1 MAEGMRPNHYYHADP
16 TYEGAKNNISEE
28 VRKKEKEI
36 RDFFEGLR
44 SDSNRMRSL
53 QELIKQY
60 EIDLVGVQACRYDKE
75 HVTGGKPGDLS
86 DLVIRIEERMKN
98 QRKHLLALYAEVAEK
113 RDKAYRY
120 LSLLGNRAEEQSILM
135 DRYIVG
141 ESWERIARNHHYERD
156 YCMQLRNRAIRNIA
170 EKHF

>member
-1 MAEGMRPNHYYHADP
+1 MAEGMKRNVYYNGDP
-16 TYEGAKNNISEE
+16 TYEGAKNNIFEE
-28 VRKKEKEI
+28 VRKKEREI

-60 EIDLVGVQACRYDKE
+60 EIDLAGVQACRYDKE
-75 HVTGGKPGDLS
+75 HVTGGMPGDLS

-98 QRKHLLALYAEVAEK
+98 QRKHLLSLYAEVADK
-113 RDKAYRY
+113 RDRAYRY

-156 YCMQLRNRAIRNIA
+156 YCMQLRNRAIRHIA
-170 EKHF
+170 EK

>member
-1 MAEGMRPNHYYHADP
+1 MAEGMKRNVYYNGDP

-28 VRKKEKEI
+28 VRKKEREI

-53 QELIKQY
+53 QKLIKQY
-60 EIDLVGVQACRYDKE
+60 EIDLAGVQACRYDKE
-75 HVTGGKPGDLS
+75 HVTGGMLGDLS

-98 QRKHLLALYAEVAEK
+98 QRKHLLSLYAEVAEK

-120 LSLLGNRAEEQSILM
+120 LSLLENRAEEQSILM

-156 YCMQLRNRAIRNIA
+156 YCMQLRNRAIRHIA

>member
-1 MAEGMRPNHYYHADP
+1 MEGMRPNHYFHGDP

-60 EIDLVGVQACRYDKE
+60 EIDLAGVRACRYDKE
-75 HVTGGKPGDLS
+75 RVTGGMPGDLS
-86 DLVIRIEERMKN
+86 DLIIRIEERMKN
-98 QRKHLLALYAEVAEK
+98 QRKHLLALYADVAEK
-113 RDKAYRY
+113 RDRAYRY
-120 LSLLGNRAEEQSILM
+120 LALLGNRAEEQSILM

-141 ESWERIARNHHYERD
+141 ESWERIARNHHFEKD
-156 YCMQLRNRAIRNIA
+156 YCMRLRNKAIFRIA
-170 EKHF
+170 EKRS

>member
-1 MAEGMRPNHYYHADP
+1 MEGMRPNHYYHGDP

-60 EIDLVGVQACRYDKE
+60 EIDLAGVQACRYDKE

-141 ESWERIARNHHYERD
+141 ESWERIARSHHYERD